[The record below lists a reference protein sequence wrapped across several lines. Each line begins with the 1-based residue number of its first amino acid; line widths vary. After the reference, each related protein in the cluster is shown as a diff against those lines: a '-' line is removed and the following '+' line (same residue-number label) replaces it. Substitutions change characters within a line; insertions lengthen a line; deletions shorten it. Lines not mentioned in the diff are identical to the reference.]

1 MKSAALRDAMV
12 ARVKEAFGNWRTFAD
27 MPEADESTVYDIR
40 VKFKADLSKDDMS
53 APILYAE
60 ALHSM
65 CAVSTPVAR
74 IGAHEMVGIS
84 DPGAEGAGQGLD
96 ARAEIVLD

>member
-1 MKSAALRDAMV
+1 MV
-12 ARVKEAFGNWRTFAD
+12 ARVKEAFGKWRTFND
-27 MPEADESTVYDIR
+27 MPEADESTIYDIR

-53 APILYAE
+53 APILYTE

-74 IGAHEMVGIS
+74 IGSNEMVGFS
-84 DPGAEGAGQGLD
+84 DPGAESAGQSLD
-96 ARAEIVLD
+96 ARGEIILAD